1 MGSCVTLES
10 ELLEFAQ
17 SLSWKALP
25 RGVQEAVARLSGDAI
40 ANAVAGH
47 TAADVPALERAS
59 RALYGDGTSSVIAG
73 GRMSL
78 VGAVGIN
85 AFQTTANT
93 MCDVYREGLC
103 HVTPEVVPAA
113 LGIVEHHDTDGE
125 RFLTSIA
132 AGMEVTT
139 RICQAMNYPVF
150 RARGW
155 HSPGISGAMGA
166 SVTAGLLSGLG
177 DDALAGC
184 LGLAGSQAGGTFAAM
199 GTMAVKFHQVRG
211 AQSAVIAALHA
222 SEGLVGSPRVLT
234 AEDGGLLRA
243 FSDDPLPSK
252 LIEGLGDTWSMLDI
266 AMRAYPAASTLQSLI
281 SVLLSAQEDAL
292 DVDAIS
298 SVSIELPFEA
308 YRLGGE
314 AGWESQLRS
323 MQSARYVAAGV
334 IVTRTCWTD
343 LFDDAHRHDPL
354 IANFAREKVNV
365 TCNPELLD
373 GAVKVIVDSAAGRY
387 DLELDV
393 PPGDPRNPLTSE
405 QMYEKVS
412 RCVEGSALEDRSFD
426 VRRLLKLWEEP
437 SVSALFQEL
446 RAS

>member
-1 MGSCVTLES
+1 MTLES

-17 SLSWKALP
+17 GLSWKALP
-25 RGVQEAVARLSGDAI
+25 LGVQEAVARLSGDAI
-40 ANAVAGH
+40 ANAVAGRA
-47 TAADVPALERAS
+47 AADVPALERAS

-73 GRMSL
+73 GRLSL
-78 VGAVGIN
+78 VGAVGMN

-113 LGIVEHHDTDGE
+113 LGIVERLDTDGE
-125 RFLTSIA
+125 RFLTAIA

-139 RICQAMNYPVF
+139 RLCQAMNYPVF

-166 SVTAGLLSGLG
+166 SVTAGLLCGL
-177 DDALAGC
+177 DNDALAGC

-234 AEDGGLLRA
+234 AEDGGLFRA
-243 FSDDPLPSK
+243 FSDDPQPWK
-252 LIEGLGDTWSMLDI
+252 LTEGLGETWSLLDI

-281 SVLLSAQEDAL
+281 SVLLSAPAVAL
-292 DVDAIS
+292 ETEAVS

-314 AGWESQLRS
+314 AEWESQLRS

-334 IVTRTCWTD
+334 IVTRSCWTD
-343 LFDDAHRHDPL
+343 LFDDAHRLDPV
-354 IANFAREKVNV
+354 IDGFARHKVSV
-365 TCNPELLD
+365 TCTPELAD
-373 GAVKVIVDSAAGRY
+373 GAVRVTLETTSGQY

-405 QMYEKVS
+405 QMYEKAS
-412 RCVEGSALEDRSFD
+412 RCVRGSALEDRSFD
-426 VRRLLKLWEEP
+426 VGRLLRLSEET
-437 SVSALFQEL
+437 SVSSLLQEL

>member
-1 MGSCVTLES
+1 VTLES

-17 SLSWKALP
+17 GLRWIDLP
-25 RGVQEAVARLSGDAI
+25 LPVQQAVVRLSGDAI
-40 ANAVAGH
+40 ANAVSGR

-59 RALYGDGTSSVIAG
+59 RTLYGDGTSSVIGG
-73 GRMSL
+73 GRTSL

-93 MCDVYREGLC
+93 MCDVYRAGLC

-113 LGIVEHHDTDGE
+113 LGIVERYDTDGE
-125 RFLTSIA
+125 RFLTAIA

-166 SVTAGLLSGLG
+166 SVTAGLLSGF
-177 DDALAGC
+177 DIDTLAGC

-211 AQSAVIAALHA
+211 AQSAVIAAVHA

-234 AEDGGLLRA
+234 ADDGGLLRA
-243 FSDDPLPSK
+243 FSDDPQPSK
-252 LIEGLGDTWSMLDI
+252 LTEGLGEVWSLLDI

-281 SVLLSAQEDAL
+281 SVLLANPFDPQ
-292 DVDAIS
+292 DVS
-298 SVSIELPFEA
+298 SVSVELPFEA

-314 AGWESQLRS
+314 AGWDSELRS
-323 MQSARYVAAGV
+323 MQSARYIAAGV
-334 IVTRTCWTD
+334 IVTRSCWTN
-343 LFDDAHRHDPL
+343 LFDDAHRHDPV
-354 IANFAREKVNV
+354 IDGFAREKVKV
-365 TCNPELLD
+365 SCNPELLD
-373 GAVKVIVDSAAGRY
+373 GAVRVTVDATSGRHA
-387 DLELDV
+387 LELDV
-393 PPGDPRNPLTSE
+393 PPGDPRSPMTSE
-405 QMYEKVS
+405 QMLEKTN
-412 RCVEGSALEDRSFD
+412 RCVAGSALEGSGFD
-426 VRRLLKLWEEP
+426 VQRLLNLAQEP
-437 SVSALFQEL
+437 SLASLLQEL
-446 RAS
+446 RSS